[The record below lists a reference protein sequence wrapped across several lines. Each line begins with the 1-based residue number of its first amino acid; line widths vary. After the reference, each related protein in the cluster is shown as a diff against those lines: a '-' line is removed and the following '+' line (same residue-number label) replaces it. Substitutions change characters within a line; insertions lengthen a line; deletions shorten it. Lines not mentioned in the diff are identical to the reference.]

1 MRRDPARPLS
11 DPEVLELLRDEPEL
25 LAIADAIQATQR
37 RPRLVGRLPRPGLP
51 VLAVAVAATLF
62 LVMLVPFRGEEP
74 GLLEQALAA
83 VGTKP
88 VVYLVASTDSRE
100 DSLVDLRT
108 GRTTPTTVELE
119 IWHDRRTGSQKAITR
134 RNGTVVA
141 EVVESA
147 RTAALP
153 AAVRLFVSGYRAALA
168 EGTARPAGEGTIDGR
183 PVVFVE
189 VPEPGGGLVEVALD
203 GEDYVPIRFRL
214 RGDADVGAIGPSWRV
229 GALETRQPGEV
240 DFSGGTPAAGAP
252 SAGAITSSRAVS
264 RAELAQLAP
273 FAVWPGRRIA
283 DFVLETLSL
292 QGLRRNYPDGRSD
305 TATGVEL
312 RYGGPNNQELR
323 INVAASPEPAYRYAE
338 GRLTFNFNP
347 IPPANVIDLVEQSSA
362 SGTSWFGQM
371 RRGDAYVTIEGDSRE
386 SVLAAAR
393 ALRPVASDLS
403 D

>member
-51 VLAVAVAATLF
+51 VLAVAAAAALF
-62 LVMLVPFRGEEP
+62 LVMLLPFRGEDA
-74 GLLEQALAA
+74 GVLEQALAA

-88 VVYLVASTDSRE
+88 VVHLVASTDSRE
-100 DSLVDLRT
+100 DSLVGLRS
-108 GRTTPTTVELE
+108 GRTTPTTIELE
-119 IWHDRRTGSQKAITR
+119 IWYDGRTGLQKAITR

-141 EVVESA
+141 EVVGST

-203 GEDYVPIRFRL
+203 REDYVPIRFRL
-214 RGDADVGAIGPSWRV
+214 RGDAEVGGIGPSWRV

-240 DFSGGTPAAGAP
+240 EFSGGTTPWAGTP

-264 RAELAQLAP
+264 RAELAP
-273 FAVWPGRRIA
+273 FAVWPGRRIG
-283 DFVLETLSL
+283 DLVLETTSL
-292 QGLRRNYPDGRSD
+292 QGLRRNYPDGSSD

-312 RYGGPNNQELR
+312 RYGGPNDRQLR
-323 INVAASPEPAYRYAE
+323 INVAARPEPAYRYAE

-347 IPPANVIDLVEQSSA
+347 IPPANVVDLVEQTSA
-362 SGTSWFGQM
+362 AGTSWLGQM
-371 RRGDAYVTIEGDSRE
+371 RLGDSYVTIEGDSRE
-386 SVLAAAR
+386 LVLAAAR
-393 ALRPVASDLS
+393 ALQPIGSD
-403 D
+403 

>member
-51 VLAVAVAATLF
+51 VLAVAAAAALF
-62 LVMLVPFRGEEP
+62 LVMFLPFRGEDA
-74 GLLEQALAA
+74 GVLEQALAA

-88 VVYLVASTDSRE
+88 VVHLVASTDSRE
-100 DSLVDLRT
+100 DSLVDLRSD
-108 GRTTPTTVELE
+108 RTTPTRIELE
-119 IWHDRRTGSQKAITR
+119 IWYDGRTGLQKAITR

-141 EVVESA
+141 EVVGST

-203 GEDYVPIRFRL
+203 REDYVPVRFRL
-214 RGDADVGAIGPSWRV
+214 RGDAEVGGIGPSWRV
-229 GALETRQPGEV
+229 GTLETRQPGEV
-240 DFSGGTPAAGAP
+240 ELSGGTTSSVGTP
-252 SAGAITSSRAVS
+252 SAAITSSRAVS
-264 RAELAQLAP
+264 RAELAQIAP
-273 FAVWPGRRIA
+273 FAVWPGRRIG
-283 DFVLETLSL
+283 DLVLETISL

-312 RYGGPNNQELR
+312 RYGGAKNRQLR
-323 INVAASPEPAYRYAE
+323 INVAARPEPAYRYAE

-347 IPPANVIDLVEQSSA
+347 IPPANVVDLVEQTSA
-362 SGTSWFGQM
+362 AGTSWLGQM
-371 RRGDAYVTIEGDSRE
+371 RLGDSYVTIEGDSRE
-386 SVLAAAR
+386 LVLAAAR
-393 ALRPVASDLS
+393 ALQPIGRD
-403 D
+403 

>member
-1 MRRDPARPLS
+1 MRRDPALPLS

-25 LAIADAIQATQR
+25 LAIADAIHATQR

-51 VLAVAVAATLF
+51 VLAVAVAAALF
-62 LVMLVPFRGEEP
+62 LLMLVPFRGEEP
-74 GLLEQALAA
+74 GLLEQALGA

-88 VVYLVASTDSRE
+88 VVHLVASTDSRE
-100 DSLVDLRT
+100 DTLVDLRT
-108 GRTTPTTVELE
+108 GRTTPTTIELE
-119 IWHDRRTGSQKAITR
+119 IWHDGRTGLQKTVTR

-141 EVVESA
+141 EVVEST

-203 GEDYVPIRFRL
+203 REEYVPIRFRL
-214 RGDADVGAIGPSWRV
+214 RGDAEVGGIGPSWRV

-240 DFSGGTPAAGAP
+240 DFSGRSAPSAGAP

-273 FAVWPGRRIA
+273 FAVWPGRRLG
-283 DFVLETLSL
+283 DLVLETISL

-312 RYGGPNNQELR
+312 RYGGPSDGQLR
-323 INVAASPEPAYRYAE
+323 INVAARPEPAYRYAE

-347 IPPANVIDLVEQSSA
+347 IPPANVVDLVEQTSTA
-362 SGTSWFGQM
+362 GTSWLGQV
-371 RRGDAYVTIEGDSRE
+371 RLGDSYVTIEGDSRE
-386 SVLAAAR
+386 LVLAAAR
-393 ALRPVASDLS
+393 VLRPIASE
-403 D
+403 

>member
-1 MRRDPARPLS
+1 MRQDPARPLS

-25 LAIADAIQATQR
+25 LAIADAIQATQK

-51 VLAVAVAATLF
+51 VLAVAAAAALF
-62 LVMLVPFRGEEP
+62 LLMLLLVPFRGEEP

-83 VGTKP
+83 VGTRP
-88 VVYLVASTDSRE
+88 VVHLVARTDSRE

-119 IWHDRRTGSQKAITR
+119 IWHDRRRGLQKAITR

-141 EVVESA
+141 EVVGSM
-147 RTAALP
+147 RNGTLP

-189 VPEPGGGLVEVALD
+189 VPEPGGGWVEVALD
-203 GEDYVPIRFRL
+203 SEDYVPIRFRL
-214 RGDADVGAIGPSWRV
+214 RDDAEVGGIGPSWRV
-229 GALETRQPGEV
+229 GAVETRQPGEV
-240 DFSGGTPAAGAP
+240 DFSGGTPAARAP

-283 DFVLETLSL
+283 DLVLETISL

-305 TATGVEL
+305 TGSGVEL
-312 RYGGPNNQELR
+312 RYGGPNNRQLQ
-323 INVAASPEPAYRYAE
+323 INVAARPEPAYRYAE

-347 IPPANVIDLVEQSSA
+347 IPPANVIDLVQQA
-362 SGTSWFGQM
+362 GAAGTSWLGQM
-371 RRGDAYVTIEGDSRE
+371 RLGDAYVTIEGDSRE
-386 SVLAAAR
+386 LVLAAAR
-393 ALRPVASDLS
+393 ALQPIARD
-403 D
+403 